1 MTTLVSSRLH
11 YFAQALIS
19 FVFSGF
25 VQPLLMH
32 SSHIYN
38 GWMSENTFSGV
49 DVSFKDTAMVM
60 VTSVAGSTA
69 GMIGCAFLGR
79 RMLRV
84 RDIDPGSI
92 GPTAPGTTICGYF
105 FIFIGLLALS
115 LPSPI
120 IEEMQSSIDFDVALV
135 SSALIS
141 VSVGALAVIALHS
154 ICYET
159 NFTYWVVLKFFQG
172 ALASFIAVSAAY
184 DLYNIPMCI
193 IAALVGALGFIFAS
207 EFLFTTSIEDNCNI
221 ISIHFVCGI
230 LSCFLPPFFSRKGNL
245 GFLENP
251 NAYMNAMHLVWQGL
265 CCIAAIAIVGV
276 VFTIVFLFLFLFD
289 LLRHESEKSAH
300 ERAQRV
306 KRETTNTASQ
316 ETNVD
321 YILPN
326 VDPKEMGDVGRN
338 DEKLESFKKDA
349 DNTALMK
356 QEFFVNILNVS
367 KTPLNSNET
376 CEGKTDKRKTEIA
389 ANKCDGVAKSKLPI
403 RVRRCKN
410 VVIKN
415 PFYSDSSSLQLR

>member
-1 MTTLVSSRLH
+1 
-11 YFAQALIS
+11 
-19 FVFSGF
+19 
-25 VQPLLMH
+25 
-32 SSHIYN
+32 
-38 GWMSENTFSGV
+38 MSENTFSGV
-49 DVSFKDTAMVM
+49 DVSFKDTAMVL

-69 GMIGCAFLGR
+69 GMIGSAFLGR

-105 FIFIGLLALS
+105 FIFIGLLALA
-115 LPSPI
+115 LPSPV
-120 IEEMQSSIDFDVALV
+120 IEEMHSSIDFDVALV
-135 SSALIS
+135 ITALIS

-172 ALASFIAVSAAY
+172 ALASFVTVSAAY
-184 DLYNIPMCI
+184 DLYNIPMCTI
-193 IAALVGALGFIFAS
+193 VALIGALGFIFAS

-230 LSCFLPPFFSRKGNL
+230 LSCLLPPFFGRKGNL

-251 NAYMNAMHLVWQGL
+251 NVYMNAMHLVWQVL
-265 CCIAAIAIVGV
+265 CCVAVIAIVGV
-276 VFTIVFLFLFLFD
+276 VFATVFLFLYLFD

-306 KRETTNTASQ
+306 KRETTNAASQ
-316 ETNVD
+316 ETNAN

-338 DEKLESFKKDA
+338 EEQLELFREKTDHKA
-349 DNTALMK
+349 PK
-356 QEFFVNILNVS
+356 QEFFVNILNV
-367 KTPLNSNET
+367 KEAPLNSEET
-376 CEGKTDKRKTEIA
+376 CKEKTDKKKIELA
-389 ANKCDGVAKSKLPI
+389 ANKCDGVIKSKLPI
-403 RVRRCKN
+403 RIRRCKN

-415 PFYSDSSSLQLR
+415 PLYSDSSSLQLQ